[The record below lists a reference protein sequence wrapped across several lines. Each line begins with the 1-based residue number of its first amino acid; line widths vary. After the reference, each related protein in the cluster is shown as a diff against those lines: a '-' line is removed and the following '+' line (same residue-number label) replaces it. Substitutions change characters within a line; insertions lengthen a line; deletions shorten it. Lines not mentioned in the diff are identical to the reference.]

1 MMEPFTELERE
12 EKVNIYLGRKKIKSL
27 ILDML
32 TLTLFSGIRFE
43 SCVGSW
49 INKFRIRKKRQ
60 ETYIWELLAYRF
72 I

>member
-43 SCVGSW
+43 IVC
-49 INKFRIRKKRQ
+49 RQ
-60 ETYIWELLAYRF
+60 LDQQI
-72 I
+72 